1 MDYSPSGLKRPA
13 ESDPV
18 AGTATTLRQ
27 QANSVQ
33 GQSVTVASAAGTTV
47 AQAVTFPVAFASAP
61 AAVVVTPLAA
71 SPNLFST
78 SVQNIT
84 STGCEIRL
92 YRTTGSGAV
101 NVYVMSIGKGLEVG
115 G

>member
-33 GQSVTVASAAGTTV
+33 GQFVVVTSAAATTV
-47 AQAVTFPVAFASAP
+47 TQAVTFPVAFASAP
-61 AAVVVTPLAA
+61 AAVVVTPTAA
-71 SPNLFST
+71 LPNLIST
-78 SVQNIT
+78 SLQSIT

-92 YRTTGSGAV
+92 HRTTGSGAV
-101 NVYVMSIGKGLEVG
+101 GVYVMSIGKGLESG

>member
-33 GQSVTVASAAGTTV
+33 GQLVAVTSASATTV
-47 AQAVTFPVAFASAP
+47 TQAVTFPVAFASAP

-78 SVQNIT
+78 SIQNIT

>member
-33 GQSVTVASAAGTTV
+33 GQFVVVTSAAATTV
-47 AQAVTFPVAFASAP
+47 TQAVTFPVAFASAP

-78 SVQNIT
+78 SLQSIT

-92 YRTTGSGAV
+92 HRTTGSGPV
-101 NVYVMSIGKGLEVG
+101 YVYVMSIGKGLEAG

>member
-33 GQSVTVASAAGTTV
+33 GQFVVVTSAAATTV
-47 AQAVTFPVAFASAP
+47 TQAVTFPVAFASAP
-61 AAVVVTPLAA
+61 TAVVVTPTAA
-71 SPNLFST
+71 SPNLIST
-78 SVQNIT
+78 SLQNIT

-101 NVYVMSIGKGLEVG
+101 GVYVMSIGKGLEVG

>member
-33 GQSVTVASAAGTTV
+33 GQVVGVTSAAGTTV
-47 AQAVTFPVAFASAP
+47 VQAVTFPVAFASAP
-61 AAVVVTPLAA
+61 AAVVFTPQAA
-71 SPNLFST
+71 SPNLFSIG
-78 SVQNIT
+78 VQNIT

-92 YRTTGSGAV
+92 YRTTGSGHV
-101 NVYVMSIGKGLEVG
+101 GVHVMSIGKGLEVG

>member
-33 GQSVTVASAAGTTV
+33 GQFVAVTSVAATTV
-47 AQAVTFPVAFASAP
+47 TQAVTFPVAFASTP
-61 AAVVVTPLAA
+61 VAVVVTPSAA
-71 SPNLFST
+71 SPNLLST
-78 SVQNIT
+78 SIQNIT

-92 YRTTGSGAV
+92 HRTTGSGAV
-101 NVYVMSIGKGLEVG
+101 SVYVMSIGQGLEVG

>member
-33 GQSVTVASAAGTTV
+33 GQLVAVTSAAGTTV
-47 AQAVTFPVAFASAP
+47 TQAVTFPVAFASAP
-61 AAVVVTPLAA
+61 VAVVVTPSAA
-71 SPNLFST
+71 SPNVLST
-78 SVQNIT
+78 SIQNIT

-92 YRTTGSGAV
+92 YRSIGSGVV
-101 NVYVMSIGKGLEVG
+101 NVYVMSIWKGLEVG

>member
-33 GQSVTVASAAGTTV
+33 GQLVAVTSASATTV

-61 AAVVVTPLAA
+61 AAVVVTPVAA
-71 SPNLFST
+71 APNLLST
-78 SVQNIT
+78 SLQNIT

-92 YRTTGSGAV
+92 HRTTGSGAV
-101 NVYVMSIGKGLEVG
+101 GVHVMSIGKGLEAG

>member
-33 GQSVTVASAAGTTV
+33 GQSVAVTSAAGTTV
-47 AQAVTFPVAFASAP
+47 TQAVTFPVAFASAP

-71 SPNLFST
+71 SPAVVST
-78 SVQNIT
+78 AVQNIT

-92 YRTTGSGAV
+92 HRTTGSGVV
-101 NVYVMSIGKGLEVG
+101 NVYVMSIGEGLEAG

>member
-33 GQSVTVASAAGTTV
+33 GQLVAVTSAAATTV
-47 AQAVTFPVAFASAP
+47 TQAVTFPVAFASTP
-61 AAVVVTPLAA
+61 VAVVATPSAA
-71 SPNLFST
+71 LPDLLST
-78 SVQNIT
+78 SIQNIT

-92 YRTTGSGAV
+92 YRSTGSGPV
-101 NVYVMSIGKGLEVG
+101 YVYVMSIGQGLEVG

>member
-33 GQSVTVASAAGTTV
+33 GQFVVVTSVSATTV
-47 AQAVTFPVAFASAP
+47 TQAVTFPVAFASAP
-61 AAVVVTPLAA
+61 AAVVVTPTAA
-71 SPNLFST
+71 LPNLIST
-78 SVQNIT
+78 SLQNIT

-92 YRTTGSGAV
+92 HRTTGSGAV
-101 NVYVMSIGKGLEVG
+101 TVYVMSIGEGLEAG

>member
-33 GQSVTVASAAGTTV
+33 GQLVAVTSAAGTTV
-47 AQAVTFPVAFASAP
+47 TQAVTFPVAFASAP
-61 AAVVVTPLAA
+61 AAVVVTPLAS
-71 SPNLFST
+71 SPNLLST
-78 SVQNIT
+78 GVLNIT

-92 YRTTGSGAV
+92 YRSTGSGV
-101 NVYVMSIGKGLEVG
+101 LNVYVMSIGKGLEVG

>member
-33 GQSVTVASAAGTTV
+33 GQLVAVTSVAATTV
-47 AQAVTFPVAFASAP
+47 TQAVTFPVAFASAP
-61 AAVVVTPLAA
+61 TAVVVTPTAA
-71 SPNLFST
+71 APNLIST
-78 SVQNIT
+78 SLQNIT

-101 NVYVMSIGKGLEVG
+101 RVYVMSIGKGLEVG

>member
-33 GQSVTVASAAGTTV
+33 GQLVAVTSSSGTTV
-47 AQAVTFPVAFASAP
+47 TQAVTFPVAFASAP
-61 AAVVVTPLAA
+61 AAVVVTPLAS
-71 SPNLFST
+71 SPNLVST
-78 SVQNIT
+78 AVVNIT

-92 YRTTGSGAV
+92 HRTSGSGAL

>member
-33 GQSVTVASAAGTTV
+33 GQVVGVTSAAATTV

-61 AAVVVTPLAA
+61 AAVVVTPSAA

-78 SVQNIT
+78 SIQSIT

-92 YRTTGSGAV
+92 HRTTGSGAV
-101 NVYVMSIGKGLEVG
+101 CVYVMSIGKGLESG

>member
-33 GQSVTVASAAGTTV
+33 GQSAAVTSVAGTTV
-47 AQAVTFPVAFASAP
+47 TKAVTFPVAFASAP

-71 SPNLFST
+71 SPNVVST
-78 SVQNIT
+78 AVQNIT

-92 YRTTGSGAV
+92 YRSTGSGTV
-101 NVYVMSIGKGLEVG
+101 NVYVMSIGEGLEVG